1 MSVRWM
7 LKISGIPAIL
17 GLLLSVGMAIPACY
31 AGGAVTIIPD
41 KNQLAPRGS
50 YIPDR
55 RVEQVLKKIEEHKAK
70 MKEKQAL
77 EHEKQQQDNQL
88 PKVQSSDKN

>member
-1 MSVRWM
+1 MV
-7 LKISGIPAIL
+7 IL
-17 GLLLSVGMAIPACY
+17 GLLSLSTVVPACY

-55 RVEQVLKKIEEHKAK
+55 RVEQVLKKIEEHKAE
-70 MKEKQAL
+70 MKAKQAI
-77 EHEKQQQDNQL
+77 EPQKQLQDNQL
-88 PKVQSSDKN
+88 PKVRPSGKN

>member
-1 MSVRWM
+1 MSVRWII
-7 LKISGIPAIL
+7 KISGTLAIL
-17 GLLLSVGMAIPACY
+17 GLLLSVSMAVPACI
-31 AGGAVTIIPD
+31 AGGAVTIVPD
-41 KNQLAPRGS
+41 KKQLAPRGS

-70 MKEKQAL
+70 MKEMQAL
-77 EHEKQQQDNQL
+77 EPEKQPGDSQL